1 MEYVVDICGQF
12 ILGRWSWYGRD
23 VREPHREE
31 HLILRISTIAR
42 IIVDLFVLIF
52 LIIIPLIHFN
62 INEWIQ
68 LYVSLQCTT
77 LPHKVLLHTLCLLR
91 DIPTHGLETGPP
103 AAVADEPEKDD
114 GPVGD
119 G

>member
-31 HLILRISTIAR
+31 HLILRIFI
-42 IIVDLFVLIF
+42 
-52 LIIIPLIHFN
+52 IIIPLIRFN
-62 INEWIQ
+62 VNEWIQ
-68 LYVSLQCTT
+68 LYVSLQYTT

-91 DIPTHGLETGPP
+91 DIPTRGLETGPP
-103 AAVADEPEKDD
+103 AAVADEPEKHD